1 MQPSSSRNHSSGRPL
16 RIATVLQVVVAAGN
30 GLAYVALALRVYQET
45 HSTLAVTMVLLAGG
59 LPVVLLA
66 PVSGLLLD
74 RLPMGRLLASA
85 ALIVGASLAGLAF
98 AHSLTATVLLVL
110 CFGVADSVLSPGLT
124 AAIPQLA

>member
-30 GLAYVALALRVYQET
+30 GLAYVALSLRVYQET
-45 HSTLAVTMVLLAGG
+45 HSTLAVTLVLLAGG

-74 RLPMGRLLASA
+74 RLPMARVLSA
-85 ALIVGASLAGLAF
+85 ASLVVAASLAGLAYV
-98 AHSLTATVLLVL
+98 HSLGPTLALVL
-110 CFGVADSVLSPGLT
+110 FFGIADSVLQPGL
-124 AAIPQLA
+124 